1 MFGKNVVVYRLGAG
15 GGVAAGPIFLI
26 QVLIPVSPSIPG
38 GH

>member
-15 GGVAAGPIFLI
+15 GGELPAPIFLI